1 LWQILWLAG
10 WPEEYMHLT
19 NSFFCSAS
27 LSFLGE
33 VGRKKKES
41 SLSNS
46 NLYVRNI
53 LAGSHTKHSWRCS
66 EQQQEQAALLT
77 HKKEEAAEEEEDIAQ
92 QGEFMQP
99 IPKL

>member
-1 LWQILWLAG
+1 VADIMTGWLAG
-10 WPEEYMHLT
+10 SPQEYMHLT

-46 NLYVRNI
+46 NLDVRNI

-66 EQQQEQAALLT
+66 ELAGTSCFAYTQKRGSRRRRRQDKT
-77 HKKEEAAEEEEDIAQ
+77 
-92 QGEFMQP
+92 
-99 IPKL
+99 